1 VTATARSRFL
11 HTAALILVV
20 GVFTAW
26 LLAFRGIGRWL
37 DCEDR
42 LAPADAIVVLSGGLP
57 WRAEE
62 AAKVY
67 QSGYAHEIWVSRP
80 DSPAAALAEMG
91 VHYIN
96 EDEYDREI
104 LIHEGV
110 PDSAIHVFPDAI
122 VDTEQEVE
130 EIAREMQQQGKARV
144 IIVSSPYHTRRVR
157 KLWREL
163 VTRDQAPSQNGGA
176 LQAIVHGAPEDP
188 FDANHWWRTTRD
200 AFSVAHELMGL
211 ANAWM
216 GLPIRPHTR

>member
-1 VTATARSRFL
+1 VTASARSRFL
-11 HTAALILVV
+11 QTAALILIV

-26 LLAFRGIGRWL
+26 LLAFRGIGHWL

-42 LAPADAIVVLSGGLP
+42 LEPADAVVVLSGGLP

-62 AAKVY
+62 AAKVFEA
-67 QSGYAHEIWVSRP
+67 GYAHEIWVSRP
-80 DSPAAALAEMG
+80 DSPAGALAAMG

-110 PDSAIHVFPDAI
+110 PESAIQVFPDAI

-130 EIAREMQQQGKARV
+130 EIGREMRQQGKSRV
-144 IIVSSPYHTRRVR
+144 IIVTSPYHTRRVR

-163 VTRDQAPSQNGGA
+163 VTRDQTPSQNGGA

-200 AFSVAHELMGL
+200 AFSVARELMGL
-211 ANAWM
+211 ANAWA
-216 GLPIRPHTR
+216 GLPIRPHTH